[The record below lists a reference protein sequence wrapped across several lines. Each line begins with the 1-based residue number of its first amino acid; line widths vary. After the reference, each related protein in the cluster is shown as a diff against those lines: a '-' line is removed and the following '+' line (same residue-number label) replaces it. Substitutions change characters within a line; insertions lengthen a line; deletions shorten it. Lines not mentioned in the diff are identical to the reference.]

1 MGEDMRTLMVLTV
14 ATACAFACPASAET
28 LDNGKVAT
36 LVQAGL
42 GDEAVI
48 AKIRS
53 SAAQYDTSTEGLIAL
68 RKTGVSSPV
77 IAAMIE
83 TGHAPNV
90 SENAAGS
97 SDSPD
102 PRIPHPSGIYLL
114 GDWMPQPKMLAIDP
128 STSNQTKTG
137 GFFGYMMTGGI
148 ASMSFNTVVPNAQA
162 RIVAGNGRPA
172 FYFYFDQSSR
182 SLSTGAQSNPWIA
195 GAVTSPNEFSLVRF
209 AVKKGRR
216 EAKIGKFNIG
226 GAKAGVMDEDRIPFA
241 YEQISPGVFQVRP
254 SAELRPG
261 EYGFIYS
268 ISTGGG
274 GMGMAGMGAQTSKI
288 FDFSIP
294 GPPPAARRTK

>member
-1 MGEDMRTLMVLTV
+1 MRILTV
-14 ATACAFACPASAET
+14 LAVVAACSFAGHAGAET
-28 LDNGKVAT
+28 LDNGKVAA
-36 LVQAGL
+36 LVQVGL

-48 AKIRS
+48 AKVRN
-53 SAAQYDTSTEGLIAL
+53 SAARYDTSTDGLIAL
-68 RKTGVSSPV
+68 RKAGISSAV

-83 TGHAPNV
+83 AAQASDV
-90 SENAAGS
+90 SADAVRS

-102 PRIPHPSGIYLL
+102 PHVPHPSGVYLL
-114 GDWMPQPKMLAIDP
+114 GDWLPQARMLSIDP
-128 STSNQTKTG
+128 TTSNQTKTG

-162 RIVAGNGRPA
+162 RIVAGNGRPV
-172 FYFYFDQSSR
+172 FYFYFDQSR
-182 SLSTGAQSNPWIA
+182 GSLSTAGQSSPWMA

-209 AVKKGRR
+209 ALKKGRR

-288 FDFSIP
+288 FDFSVP
-294 GPPPAARRTK
+294 GPPVVARRAK